1 MGADVRIQNL
11 IDHYDMNVSS
21 FSKAIGLTGN
31 VTIYKI
37 VKGESAPSFAT
48 LLKIKGRFPEVNI
61 DWILTGDGNMFID
74 NKKDI
79 SWYKNQLASAK
90 EEIKWHREL
99 VETLKIALTK
109 QLDPQQGEAQPL
121 EVKNLDY

>member
-1 MGADVRIQNL
+1 MGADARIQTI
-11 IDHYDMNVSS
+11 IDHFELNVSS

-37 VKGESAPSFAT
+37 VKGESTPSFAT
-48 LLKIKGRFPEVNI
+48 LLKIKERFSQVNI
-61 DWILTGDGNMFID
+61 DWILTGEGHMLID
-74 NKKDI
+74 DKKDI
-79 SWYKNQLASAK
+79 DWYETQLAKAQ

-109 QLDPQQGEAQPL
+109 QLNPQL
-121 EVKNLDY
+121 LKNQALQTTRIK